1 MNAEDKVRCSV
12 VVPCYKSKAT
22 LPELVE
28 RLDRTLRERGGGY
41 EILLVHDASGED
53 TWREIERLAARY
65 PAVKGVDLAYN
76 VGQFRATLCG
86 LAKAKGQS
94 VVTMDDDL
102 QHPPEEVAKLL
113 DRLES
118 ANNID
123 CVIGAYDEK
132 KHAGWRRWGTSAYAW
147 LAEQLY
153 QKPRDLEM
161 TSFRAMRRSLA
172 WTLAEYRTAK
182 PFLEILILRCTKRI
196 LNVPVAHHPRKVGK
210 SGYNWRRL
218 VRIVADNIV
227 GTSALPLRSVGWFG
241 GGCMLLALATALGM
255 GIAALFGA
263 LDFTAAK
270 LGVLV
275 AAFFGGAILGTLG
288 MIGEY
293 LARLMQEVSGP
304 APYVVR
310 QTALHPPT
318 PDLANAPT
326 HSTGGPANGAAA
338 NMVFNGPEN

>member
-1 MNAEDKVRCSV
+1 MDDKQLRCSV

-28 RLDRTLRERGGGY
+28 RLDRTLQARGGAY

-53 TWREIERLAARY
+53 TWREIERLSQRY
-65 PAVKGVDLAYN
+65 RAVKGVDLAYN

-86 LAKAKGQS
+86 LGKAKGHC

-118 ANNID
+118 AANID
-123 CVIGAYDEK
+123 CVIGAYDDK
-132 KHAGWRRWGTSAYAW
+132 KHAGWRRLGTNMYAW

-182 PFLEILILRCTKRI
+182 PFLEILILRCTRRI
-196 LNVPVAHHPRKVGK
+196 LNVPVAHHPRTIGK

-227 GTSALPLRSVGWFG
+227 GTSALPLRTVGWFG
-241 GGCMLLALATALGM
+241 GACMLLTLTIAAGM
-255 GIAALFGA
+255 GVGGLFG
-263 LDFTAAK
+263 LVDFTAAK

-326 HSTGGPANGAAA
+326 HATGGPANGVA

>member
-1 MNAEDKVRCSV
+1 MDDKQLRCSV

-28 RLDRTLRERGGGY
+28 RLDRTLAERGGGY

-53 TWREIERLAARY
+53 TWREIERLAQRFR
-65 PAVKGVDLAYN
+65 AVKGVDLAYN

-86 LAKAKGQS
+86 LAKAKGHC

-123 CVIGAYDEK
+123 CVIGSYDEK
-132 KHAGWRRWGTSAYAW
+132 KHAGWRRLGTNAYAW
-147 LAEQLY
+147 LAEKLY

-182 PFLEILILRCTKRI
+182 PFLEILILRCTRRI
-196 LNVPVAHHPRKVGK
+196 LNVPVAHHPRKAGK

-218 VRIVADNIV
+218 TRIVADNVV
-227 GTSALPLRSVGWFG
+227 GTSALPLRAVGYFG
-241 GGCMLLALATALGM
+241 ALCMALALAGAGVLGL
-255 GIAALFGA
+255 AALFGWAA
-263 LDFTAAK
+263 LTAGK
-270 LGVLV
+270 LTLLATV
-275 AAFFGGAILGTLG
+275 FFGGAILGTLG
-288 MIGEY
+288 MMGEY
-293 LARLMQEVSGP
+293 VSRLIQEVSGP

-310 QTALHPPT
+310 QTAMHAPAT
-318 PDLANAPT
+318 ELAAVPT
-326 HSTGGPANGAAA
+326 HATGNGAGAPA
-338 NMVFNGPEN
+338 GQRVFNGPEN